1 MLLEMIKELVYVIKS
16 HQRVDR
22 FYDKT
27 YSKIILEYG
36 FNLKNVFV
44 FVSLKEDVDLYT
56 KKYPLI
62 NILKAPKGVAA
73 VDNFITNYFQEGQNI
88 IYMNDDVSGI
98 VELQNNKLKPIKKE
112 RLLSIID
119 AMFGR
124 MKKNKITYG
133 GFYPVPNTL
142 FMSGKKMTYDLC
154 LIMDPFS
161 LVINNKKVRITI
173 SDKSDFEKSI
183 QHFYFQNALLRY
195 NHISLKVE
203 YYGTKGGFQGRTAET
218 ERNSA
223 KLLQAKYPDY
233 VGSIKYKKDGKTS
246 LRLKSIKSKPINI

>member
-1 MLLEMIKELVYVIKS
+1 MKGVVYVVKS

-22 FYDKT
+22 FFDKT
-27 YSKIILEYG
+27 YKKIILNYG
-36 FNLKNVFV
+36 FELSRVYV
-44 FVSLKEDVDLYT
+44 FVSLDEDVSLYT
-56 KKYPLI
+56 KRYPLI
-62 NILKAPKGVAA
+62 NIVKAPKGVAA
-73 VDNFITNYFQEGQNI
+73 VDNFITDYFQEGQKI

-98 VELQNNKLKPIKKE
+98 VELQDNKLTPIQKGK
-112 RLLSIID
+112 LDSVIN

-124 MKKNKITYG
+124 MKKNQITYA

-142 FMSGKKMTYDLC
+142 FMMGKKTTHDLC

-161 LVINNKKVRITI
+161 LIINNKKVRITI

-203 YYGTKGGFQGRTAET
+203 YYGTKGGFQGRNAET

-223 KLLQAKYPDY
+223 KLLQAMYPDY
-233 VGSIKYKKDGKTS
+233 VGAIKYKKDGKTS